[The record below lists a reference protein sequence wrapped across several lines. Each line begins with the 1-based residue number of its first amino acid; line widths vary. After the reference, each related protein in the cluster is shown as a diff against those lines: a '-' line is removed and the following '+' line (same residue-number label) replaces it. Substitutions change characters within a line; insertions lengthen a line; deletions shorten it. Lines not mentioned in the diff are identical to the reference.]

1 MSMTRI
7 NVRSGMTLTEYLECA
22 GPSVNKFVL
31 HLPGCRPI
39 TVGPRESREAPLGES
54 TRLLGR
60 PADDWLCTEASFDF
74 DGREMAS
81 HVWVKPRPP
90 PAAPAD
96 VPID

>member
-7 NVRSGMTLTEYLECA
+7 NVRSGMTLTEYLWCA

-31 HLPGCRPI
+31 HLPGRRPI
-39 TVGPRESREAPLGES
+39 TVDSHESRESPLGEL

-60 PADDWLCTEASFDF
+60 VNDWLCTEASFAF
-74 DGREMAS
+74 DGREMTS
-81 HVWVKPRPP
+81 YVWVKPRPS
-90 PAAPAD
+90 PAAPVD